1 MVKVEGQRRIR
12 VPLQKVYQLVSRA
25 ENIPRYTEVW
35 LTADV
40 LEQKR
45 GSSLVHL
52 QGYFAGMP
60 VESVHRMV
68 FQAPARVEF
77 RQVRG
82 TMKAFRG
89 EYRLKEADGG
99 TELILRVEA
108 DAGIPVLP
116 EESVRRALHLFV
128 ERTLDRMKLIAERDL
143 RAPRRSREKSAV
155 EETEQSAEIPL
166 PSPPPTAAP
175 PDQGKPEEARKI
187 RKRRK
192 RRRKRSGGGTESR

>member
-25 ENIPRYTEVW
+25 ENIPRYAEVW

-40 LEQKR
+40 LEQKK

-60 VESVHRMV
+60 VESVHRMI

-99 TELILRVEA
+99 TELTLRVEA

-143 RAPRRSREKSAV
+143 RAPRRTREKAAV
-155 EETEQSAEIPL
+155 EEAEQPAEV
-166 PSPPPTAAP
+166 SPPSLPATP
-175 PDQGKPEEARKI
+175 PPGEGQREEARKR

-192 RRRKRSGGGTESR
+192 RRRKRPGGGTESR

>member
-1 MVKVEGQRRIR
+1 MVKVEGQRLIR
-12 VPLQKVYQLVSRA
+12 VPLQKVYQLISRV
-25 ENIPRYTEVW
+25 ESIPRYAEVW

-128 ERTLDRMKLIAERDL
+128 ERTLDRMKLVAERDL
-143 RAPRRSREKSAV
+143 RAPRRSREKAAG
-155 EETEQSAEIPL
+155 EETEQPVEIPL
-166 PSPPPTAAP
+166 SSPPTTAP
-175 PDQGKPEEARKI
+175 PDQGKTEGARKR

-192 RRRKRSGGGTESR
+192 RRRKRPGGATESR